1 MKSETERRFGETKD
15 ELLMRAAV
23 MAYLDREKETLRDEI
38 LRARQDAD
46 LQPSPESVQRIRRAY
61 RRFRLKRFLC
71 AMAKKVVLA
80 VACLFL
86 IGAILFTVCYVTIDA
101 FRTQVSDFFSRRT
114 AAYMEVSV
122 SALSL
127 PDTWNGYPVPLYVP
141 EGYFIESE
149 FVTEKNGGQIKYS
162 NGMSLLVYSFYPIE
176 LKSNM
181 RVDSENATHKNIK
194 TEERI
199 LDLYKKN
206 DTISVV
212 FRDINFV
219 YFIRG
224 NISEYEIVEMQ
235 ESIALK
241 DEDK

>member
-1 MKSETERRFGETKD
+1 
-15 ELLMRAAV
+15 
-23 MAYLDREKETLRDEI
+23 
-38 LRARQDAD
+38 
-46 LQPSPESVQRIRRAY
+46 
-61 RRFRLKRFLC
+61 
-71 AMAKKVVLA
+71 
-80 VACLFL
+80 
-86 IGAILFTVCYVTIDA
+86 
-101 FRTQVSDFFSRRT
+101 
-114 AAYMEVSV
+114 MEVSV